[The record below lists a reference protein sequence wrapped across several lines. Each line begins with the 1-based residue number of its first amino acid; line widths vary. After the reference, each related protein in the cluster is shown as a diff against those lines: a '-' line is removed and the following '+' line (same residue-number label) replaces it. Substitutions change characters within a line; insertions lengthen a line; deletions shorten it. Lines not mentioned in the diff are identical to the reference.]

1 MMGWYNQGG
10 GNLWMLLMPVIWI
23 MLVGAAVWVIVA
35 LTRSTPQQGREHV
48 YTPDEILRRRLA
60 AGEFISEGYVRTRD
74 LLHNLP

>member
-10 GNLWMLLMPVIWI
+10 GNLLMLLMPI
-23 MLVGAAVWVIVA
+23 MLVGAAVWVVVA

-48 YTPDEILRRRLA
+48 DTPDEILRRRLA
-60 AGEFISEGYVRTRD
+60 AGELTTEEYVRTRD